1 MLQRPLIPRCC
12 GSALRFLLVL
22 AACLVLPLSARAVL
36 LTVNN
41 PSFESPGAAG
51 GVFVGGTST
60 GPTNWTVYNTGSTGN
75 TRFFGVWNPATT
87 TSFIDPVPSGTNIG
101 VVFLDDNAGREAGL
115 RQTLAATLQI
125 STQYTLTVAV
135 GNFRPSVGDPWNFA
149 GFPGYRVD
157 LLAGTLVLASDNNT
171 LSPGEGRFLTS
182 TVSFTTGLSHA
193 NAGQAL
199 AIRLVSLNG
208 PGVEVNFDNVLLD
221 ATAIPEPTSAG
232 LVALAAVLL
241 LRPRRF
247 SRGCLRQR

>member
-1 MLQRPLIPRCC
+1 MLQRPLIPRRC
-12 GSALRFLLVL
+12 GSPLRFLLVL
-22 AACLVLPLSARAVL
+22 ATCLVLPLSARAIL

-135 GNFRPSVGDPWNFA
+135 GNFRPSVGSVATASTERFYNELSRLRISARVLDKQPQRCHDPSRRVD
-149 GFPGYRVD
+149 GYRRK
-157 LLAGTLVLASDNNT
+157 TCKNCSIW
-171 LSPGEGRFLTS
+171 R
-182 TVSFTTGLSHA
+182 
-193 NAGQAL
+193 
-199 AIRLVSLNG
+199 
-208 PGVEVNFDNVLLD
+208 
-221 ATAIPEPTSAG
+221 
-232 LVALAAVLL
+232 
-241 LRPRRF
+241 
-247 SRGCLRQR
+247 